1 MLHGDIRINDV
12 TIGGW
17 TATRRKTTEKS
28 QFRHYDCTLNYRGL
42 DGYQYEAEWEIWG
55 IHKSNGAIS
64 LAARVLHEGMT
75 KARRVE
81 NTTLKEDALD
91 VMGKRLQ

>member
-1 MLHGDIRINDV
+1 MLHGNV
-12 TIGGW
+12 EVNNVVIGEW
-17 TATRRKTTEKS
+17 TATRRHTTTKR
-28 QFRHYDCTLNYRGL
+28 QFNTYDCTLWYRGL
-42 DGYQYEAEWEIWG
+42 DGYNYRAEWEIWG
-55 IHKSNGAIS
+55 IHKGNGAIS

-91 VMGKRLQ
+91 VMSKRLQ